1 MNAETLSAGLLA
13 LEPSPAFAAAWV
25 GFWVLASVLYRLRQ
39 GKPLLPRRPR
49 PAEFGES
56 WVSGRSMRNAWT
68 RFGGARNCLQVAL
81 THEALIVRPC
91 FPVNL
96 IFMPELLDL
105 EHCIARSSILGVRRV
120 DSWLSGA
127 EVEITFQDTDGRER
141 QLRLF
146 RRQADAL
153 LKTLQKA

>member
-1 MNAETLSAGLLA
+1 MNADTVSAILLD
-13 LEPSPAFAAAWV
+13 LEPSPAFAAAWI

-56 WVSGRSMRNAWT
+56 WVSGRSMRDAWT

-91 FPVNL
+91 FPFNL

-105 EHCIARSSILGVRRV
+105 EHCIARRNILGVRRV
-120 DSWLSGA
+120 DSRLFGA
-127 EVEITFQDTDGRER
+127 EIEIAFHDTDRRER

-146 RRQADAL
+146 PRQAEAL
-153 LKTLQKA
+153 LEALRKP